1 MMVQKKSIHEP
12 GKLLIL
18 AIIFT
23 TGVLVAN
30 IMATKVIDVFGIY
43 APMGIIVY
51 PITFLMTDTITE
63 VWGKQISKQVILGG
77 LIANIFATV
86 VLQLSTYIPAAP
98 VYELFDEYA
107 QVIGGVPR
115 IAIASIASYYV
126 SHTVDVHLFIKLN
139 QKIHS
144 HFFHKIKQKTNG
156 KHLWLRNNVSTMTS
170 QIIDSVV
177 FMSIAFLGTVPL
189 RVLLIMMG
197 TQYVMKLIFALAD
210 TPFVYVTVK
219 WAKGDF
225 FKTKEV
231 VSK

>member
-126 SHTVDVHLFIKLN
+126 SQTVDVHL
-139 QKIHS
+139 
-144 HFFHKIKQKTNG
+144 FHKIKQKTNG

-225 FKTKEV
+225 FKTKEG

>member
-51 PITFLMTDTITE
+51 PITFLSTDTITE

-98 VYELFDEYA
+98 VYELFDAYA

-115 IAIASIASYYV
+115 VAIASIASYYV
-126 SHTVDVHLFIKLN
+126 SQTVAGHL
-139 QKIHS
+139 
-144 HFFHKIKQKTNG
+144 FHKIKQKTNG
-156 KHLWLRNNVSTMTS
+156 KHQWLRNNVSTMTS

>member
-86 VLQLSTYIPAAP
+86 VLQLSTYIPAAT
-98 VYELFDEYA
+98 VYELFDEYD
-107 QVIGGVPR
+107 QVIGVVPR
-115 IAIASIASYYV
+115 IAIASYYV
-126 SHTVDVHLFIKLN
+126 SQTVDVHL
-139 QKIHS
+139 
-144 HFFHKIKQKTNG
+144 FHKIKQKTNG

>member
-126 SHTVDVHLFIKLN
+126 SQTVDVHLF
-139 QKIHS
+139 
-144 HFFHKIKQKTNG
+144 HKINQKTNG